1 MNSIRSYLIAV
12 LLSAFLGGIG
22 LSLVVK
28 FTADRLGE
36 KQSIVI
42 QSAAAETSFA
52 ALKIQLDV
60 LITISDLVF
69 GSDVTYLAEP
79 VREQIGSLEESL
91 VTFRFDYLNQYN
103 DAEMQVLADELNG
116 LRRLLNGKVSGDV
129 ENTEAESML
138 AYEECVSVLINA
150 YGDSAKALEIQRIQK
165 GVEFRLVETSNNVFV
180 IISSALFI
188 LMSLL
193 ILNRTL
199 RLISTP
205 IIALATIESAEGIDS
220 SEVLHG
226 RGIPLEIEGLAEH
239 LLSLLRNLEKIV
251 FERTQALNLRTEQL
265 ESQAIVLVAAKESAE
280 KANIA
285 KSVFLAN
292 MSHEI
297 RTPLNAVI
305 GISDLLVEQNLDEEQ
320 VELVQ
325 TIGASGQHLLELITG
340 ILDFSKIEQG
350 GVVQKIVVVELRGHI
365 AECVLLACSANRQS
379 KVHVQL
385 DIAESV
391 PKTINTD
398 PSRLKQIV
406 VNLLSNALKFTQEG
420 SITLRCVLKGS
431 GDAER
436 LSIAIEDEGIGIKEA
451 DCEIIFDAFEQVD
464 SSLSRGFQGTGLGL
478 SISRRISE
486 AMGGSLTVVSEY
498 GVGSTFTLELP
509 LERTELI
516 KEKASANG
524 HTEMPLNVLI
534 VDDNNIN
541 VILLKHILES
551 KGFSPSIASNG
562 KEAVD
567 QVSVEDF
574 DIVLMD
580 LQMPVMD
587 GYEAIK
593 CIRENG
599 KNAQPRI
606 VVVTAFIADE
616 NREMAISIGA
626 NAFIS
631 KPISQEELFK
641 AMYG

>member
-1 MNSIRSYLIAV
+1 M
-12 LLSAFLGGIG
+12 
-22 LSLVVK
+22 
-28 FTADRLGE
+28 
-36 KQSIVI
+36 
-42 QSAAAETSFA
+42 
-52 ALKIQLDV
+52 
-60 LITISDLVF
+60 
-69 GSDVTYLAEP
+69 
-79 VREQIGSLEESL
+79 
-91 VTFRFDYLNQYN
+91 
-103 DAEMQVLADELNG
+103 
-116 LRRLLNGKVSGDV
+116 
-129 ENTEAESML
+129 
-138 AYEECVSVLINA
+138 
-150 YGDSAKALEIQRIQK
+150 
-165 GVEFRLVETSNNVFV
+165 
-180 IISSALFI
+180 
-188 LMSLL
+188 
-193 ILNRTL
+193 
-199 RLISTP
+199 
-205 IIALATIESAEGIDS
+205 
-220 SEVLHG
+220 
-226 RGIPLEIEGLAEH
+226 
-239 LLSLLRNLEKIV
+239 
-251 FERTQALNLRTEQL
+251 
-265 ESQAIVLVAAKESAE
+265 
-280 KANIA
+280 
-285 KSVFLAN
+285 
-292 MSHEI
+292 
-297 RTPLNAVI
+297 
-305 GISDLLVEQNLDEEQ
+305 
-320 VELVQ
+320 
-325 TIGASGQHLLELITG
+325 
-340 ILDFSKIEQG
+340 
-350 GVVQKIVVVELRGHI
+350 
-365 AECVLLACSANRQS
+365 
-379 KVHVQL
+379 
-385 DIAESV
+385 
-391 PKTINTD
+391 
-398 PSRLKQIV
+398 
-406 VNLLSNALKFTQEG
+406 
-420 SITLRCVLKGS
+420 LKGS

>member
-36 KQSIVI
+36 NQSIVT

-60 LITISDLVF
+60 LLTISDLVF
-69 GSDVTYLAEP
+69 GSDVTYLAGP
-79 VREQIGSLEESL
+79 VREQVASFEESL
-91 VTFRFDYLNQYN
+91 VTFRFHYPNQYN

-116 LRRLLNGKVSGDV
+116 LRRLLVAKVSSDI
-129 ENTEAESML
+129 EITKAELMFV
-138 AYEECVSVLINA
+138 YEECVSVLINA
-150 YGDSAKALEIQRIQK
+150 YAGSAKALERQRIQK
-165 GVEFRLVETSNNVFV
+165 GVEFSRVETTNNVFV
-180 IISSALFI
+180 ISSSVLFI

-205 IIALATIESAEGIDS
+205 IRTLATIESAEGIDS
-220 SEVLHG
+220 SQVLHG
-226 RGIPLEIEGLAEH
+226 RGIPFEVKGLTEH
-239 LLSLLRNLEKIV
+239 LLSLLSNLEETV
-251 FERTQALNLRTEQL
+251 FDRTQTLKLQTEQL
-265 ESQAIVLVAAKESAE
+265 ESQAIVLVAAKEAAE
-280 KANIA
+280 KANTA

-325 TIGASGQHLLELITG
+325 TIGASGSHLLELITG
-340 ILDFSKIEQG
+340 ILDFSKIEHG
-350 GVVQKIVVVELRGHI
+350 EVVQKIVVVELRGHI
-365 AECVLLACSANRQS
+365 AECVMLACSANRQS
-379 KVHVQL
+379 NVHVQL

-391 PKTINTD
+391 PKTINID
-398 PSRLKQIV
+398 PSCLKQIV
-406 VNLLSNALKFTQEG
+406 VNLLSNALKFTQDG

-486 AMGGSLTVVSEY
+486 AMGGSLTVVSEL
-498 GVGSTFTLELP
+498 GVGSTFTLEFP
-509 LERTELI
+509 FERIESTN
-516 KEKASANG
+516 EKASAND
-524 HTEMPLNVLI
+524 HAEIPLNVLI
-534 VDDNNIN
+534 VDDNEIN

-551 KGFSPSIASNG
+551 QGFSPSVASNG

-599 KNAQPRI
+599 EIAQPRI

-616 NREMAISIGA
+616 NREMAIGIGA

-631 KPISQEELFK
+631 KPISQEELFH